1 MAPAGFKSVEIAQQ
15 NGSWNLLDEV
25 EALVIP
31 DDLTQAF
38 SRHEGS
44 MEYFS
49 GLSKSI
55 KKNSGR
61 NRHRGDLLNPID
73 LFDPFQ
79 SIYELSPMR
88 PHHLKAHQE

>member
-61 NRHRGDLLNPID
+61 NRHRGIYSILLIFSI
-73 LFDPFQ
+73 LFNQFTSYFQ
-79 SIYELSPMR
+79 CVLIT
-88 PHHLKAHQE
+88 

>member
-55 KKNSGR
+55 KKIVVAIAIVAIYSI
-61 NRHRGDLLNPID
+61 LLIFSI
-73 LFDPFQ
+73 LFDQFTSYFQ
-79 SIYELSPMR
+79 CVLIT
-88 PHHLKAHQE
+88 